1 MADSPT
7 ILGMTTLGQIGHAVA
22 TARGSLGIRQVD
34 LAARAGLSR
43 ATIDALENGRA
54 SDLGFSKLARIL
66 AALGLEL
73 SLRPATNERP
83 TLDDLMREDA
93 DD

>member
-1 MADSPT
+1 
-7 ILGMTTLGQIGHAVA
+7 MTTLCQIGQAVA

-54 SDLGFSKLARIL
+54 SDIGFSKLARIL